1 MRQNDTQRT
10 PNKAL
15 QSKSVL
21 NQEKNLTLLKHIQQ
35 PHKKSDSVV
44 FCLSPKADDVG
55 DHV

>member
-21 NQEKNLTLLKHIQQ
+21 NQEKNLTFLKHIQQ